1 MSALHFPAWCCA
13 VIRSCGRVVTL
24 LAPMQRAHM
33 KALEMANTLGLSN
46 SLMRVIQRRTS
57 GDKVLVYGGMVLITI
72 LLYFVYRFTRAA

>member
-1 MSALHFPAWCCA
+1 
-13 VIRSCGRVVTL
+13 
-24 LAPMQRAHM
+24 MQRAHM

>member
-1 MSALHFPAWCCA
+1 M
-13 VIRSCGRVVTL
+13 TL

>member
-1 MSALHFPAWCCA
+1 M
-13 VIRSCGRVVTL
+13 TL
-24 LAPMQRAHM
+24 VAPMQRAHM